1 MYFTLHCQ
9 SITTICCSSICD
21 LIHTVVVM
29 KYCGCGKLCNSSIMV
44 AIPCTGIENYDF
56 TDPYIGVSVFVLGLL
71 PTNGH

>member
-1 MYFTLHCQ
+1 
-9 SITTICCSSICD
+9 
-21 LIHTVVVM
+21 
-29 KYCGCGKLCNSSIMV
+29 MV